1 MSNEDPTAVSGT
13 LLENPNAD
21 PAGQPKS
28 DIAPVKQAQP
38 QSPGWV
44 KEHLSEVEGSEKLGK
59 FNGVAALA
67 KAYLNLESYQGSSV
81 RVPGD
86 NATAEE
92 LNKFYEKTGRPPS
105 PEGYE
110 LHISDDPGQGAE
122 AAAAF
127 RAQVHKL
134 GLSKK
139 QARDFWDWS
148 AEYGRGHVKA
158 LQTEAQTKEQQGLN
172 TLQGEWGVEYGPN
185 VGKATRVIQRF
196 GGPDA
201 LQFMQKSRVGAN
213 PIMMRMFVAIGNAI
227 SEDVLIGGTPV
238 PAIPAG
244 ETELFA
250 YENSPD
256 LK

>member
-38 QSPGWV
+38 QSPDWV
-44 KEHLSEVEGSEKLGK
+44 KEHLSGVEGAEKLGK

-86 NATAEE
+86 TATAEE
-92 LNKFYEKTGRPPS
+92 WNKFYEKAGRPPS

-110 LHISDDPGQGAE
+110 LHISDDPGQEAE

-127 RAQVHKL
+127 KAQVHKL
-134 GLSKK
+134 GLSAR
-139 QARDFWDWS
+139 QARGFWDWS
-148 AEYGRGHVKA
+148 AEYGRGRVKT
-158 LQTEAQTKEQQGLN
+158 LQTEAQTREQQALN

-185 VGKATRVIQRF
+185 VGKATRIIQRF

-201 LQFMQKSRVGAN
+201 LQFFQNSRVGAN
-213 PIMMRMFVAIGNAI
+213 PTVLRMLVAIGNAI

-238 PAIPAG
+238 PPPAPEAEG
-244 ETELFA
+244 LFQYTE
-250 YENSPD
+250 SPK